1 MFHYISRRLLQAIP
15 TVFGITLITYL
26 IMLAAPGDPL
36 TLLTFDPSTT
46 AEDTQILRRQLGL
59 DKPPLTQYVYWLIGN
74 NWTQIDV
81 DGDGTGD
88 IQGTRRGLLRGDL
101 GQSIQQRRPVWDLLI
116 ERLPVTLQLTGS
128 ALVVGYAIG
137 VLFGVLAAMFHG
149 SLIDQFIRV
158 LSVIGIA
165 VPSFWLGLLLLLV
178 FSVELQWLPLGGSR
192 SIGGGSGGLVDSL
205 RHMIL
210 PVTVLSFGTIS
221 TVSRFIRAEI
231 LEVKEQDYIRTAYGK
246 GLPTRLVVTRHVMR
260 NALIPVATLLGA
272 ALGSLLAGA
281 VVIEQVFSWPGMGR
295 LLVNAVIQRDFPL
308 VMGSVVINSV
318 LYIVAVLVSDALYG
332 VLDPRVRYSD

>member
-192 SIGGGSGGLVDSL
+192 SIGGSGGVVDTL

-210 PVTVLSFGTIS
+210 PVAVLSFGTIS
-221 TVSRFIRAEI
+221 TVSRFIRAEM

>member
-26 IMLAAPGDPL
+26 VMLAAPGDPI

-46 AEDTQILRRQLGL
+46 AEDARILRRQLGL

-74 NWTQIDV
+74 DWTEIDV
-81 DGDGTGD
+81 DGDGAGD
-88 IQGTRRGLLRGDL
+88 VRGTRRGLLRGDL
-101 GQSIQQRRPVWDLLI
+101 GQSIQQRRPVWDLLV

-137 VLFGVLAAMFHG
+137 LLFGVVAAMFHG

-178 FSVELQWLPLGGSR
+178 FSVELRWLPLGGSR
-192 SIGGGSGGLVDSL
+192 PISGGGVTDTL

-210 PVTVLSFGTIS
+210 PVSVLSFGTIS

-246 GLPTRLVVTRHVMR
+246 GLPTRLVVVRHVMR

-308 VMGSVVINSV
+308 VMGSVVFNSI
-318 LYIVAVLVSDALYG
+318 LYIVGVLSSDILYG

>member
-1 MFHYISRRLLQAIP
+1 MYHYISRRLLQAIP

-26 IMLAAPGDPL
+26 VMLAAPSDPI

-46 AEDTQILRRQLGL
+46 VEDAQILRRQLGL
-59 DKPPLTQYVYWLIGN
+59 DKPPLTQYLYWLIGN
-74 NWTQIDV
+74 DWTEIDV
-81 DGDGTGD
+81 DGDGVGD
-88 IQGTRRGLLRGDL
+88 IMGTRRGLLRGDL
-101 GQSIQQRRPVWDLLI
+101 GKSIQQRRPVWDLLT

-128 ALVVGYAIG
+128 ALVVGYAVG
-137 VLFGVLAAMFHG
+137 LLFGVVAAVFHG
-149 SLIDQFIRV
+149 SLIDQFVRV

-165 VPSFWLGLLLLLV
+165 VPSFWLGLILLLV
-178 FSVELQWLPLGGSR
+178 FSVELRWLPLGGSR
-192 SIGGGSGGLVDSL
+192 SISGGNLMDTI
-205 RHMIL
+205 RHMVL
-210 PVTVLSFGTIS
+210 PVLVLSFGTIS

-246 GLPTRLVVTRHVMR
+246 GLPTRLVIVRHVMR

-308 VMGSVVINSV
+308 VMGSVVFNSI
-318 LYIVAVLVSDALYG
+318 LYIVGVLSSDILYG

>member
-1 MFHYISRRLLQAIP
+1 MSHYISRRLLQAIP

-26 IMLAAPGDPL
+26 VMLAAPGDPI

-46 AEDTQILRRQLGL
+46 AEDAQILRRQLGL
-59 DKPPLTQYVYWLIGN
+59 DKPPLTQYIYWLIGN
-74 NWTQIDV
+74 DWTEIDV
-81 DGDGTGD
+81 DGDGAGD
-88 IQGTRRGLLRGDL
+88 VAGTRRGLLRGDL
-101 GQSIQQRRPVWDLLI
+101 GQSIQQRRPVWDLLV

-137 VLFGVLAAMFHG
+137 LLFGVVAATFHG

-165 VPSFWLGLLLLLV
+165 IPSFWLGLLLLLV
-178 FSVELQWLPLGGSR
+178 FSVELRWLPLGGSR
-192 SIGGGSGGLVDSL
+192 SISGGGATDTL

-210 PVTVLSFGTIS
+210 PVSVLSFGTIS

-246 GLPTRLVVTRHVMR
+246 GLPTRLVIVRHVMR

-308 VMGSVVINSV
+308 VMGSVVFNSI
-318 LYIVAVLVSDALYG
+318 LYIVGVLSSDILYG

>member
-26 IMLAAPGDPL
+26 VMLAAPGDPI

-46 AEDTQILRRQLGL
+46 AEDARILRRQLGL

-74 NWTQIDV
+74 DWTEIDV
-81 DGDGTGD
+81 DGDGAGD
-88 IQGTRRGLLRGDL
+88 VRGTRRGLLRGDL
-101 GQSIQQRRPVWDLLI
+101 GQSIQQRRPVWDLLV

-137 VLFGVLAAMFHG
+137 LLFGVVAAMFHG

-178 FSVELQWLPLGGSR
+178 FSVELRWLPLGGSR
-192 SIGGGSGGLVDSL
+192 PISGGGAMDTL

-210 PVTVLSFGTIS
+210 PVSVLSFGTIS

-246 GLPTRLVVTRHVMR
+246 GLPTRLVVVRHVMR

-308 VMGSVVINSV
+308 VMGSVVFNSI
-318 LYIVAVLVSDALYG
+318 LYIVGVLSSDILYG

>member
-26 IMLAAPGDPL
+26 VMLAAPGDPI

-46 AEDTQILRRQLGL
+46 AEDAQILRRQLGL

-74 NWTQIDV
+74 DWTEIDV
-81 DGDGTGD
+81 DGDGVGD

-101 GQSIQQRRPVWDLLI
+101 GQSIQQRRPVMDLLI

-137 VLFGVLAAMFHG
+137 LLFGVAGAIFHG
-149 SLIDQFIRV
+149 SLIDQLIRV

-165 VPSFWLGLLLLLV
+165 IPSFWLGLLLLLM
-178 FSVELQWLPLGGSR
+178 FSVELRWLPLGGSR
-192 SIGGGSGGLVDSL
+192 SISGGGFVDTL

-210 PVTVLSFGTIS
+210 PVSVLSFGTIS

-246 GLPTRLVVTRHVMR
+246 GLPTRLVIVRHVLR

-272 ALGSLLAGA
+272 ALGSLLGGA

-295 LLVNAVIQRDFPL
+295 LLVNAVLQRDFPL
-308 VMGSVVINSV
+308 VMGSVVFNSI
-318 LYIVAVLVSDALYG
+318 LYIVGVLFSDILYG